1 MTTTDS
7 KSSNLWKKI
16 KNSRV
21 KEWIFVAILA
31 ALLCVLVVSIFKKE
45 ESEQTLS
52 SISAQEQKLTEIL
65 QSIDGVGKVQV
76 MIGEGEG
83 EAVKVVVV
91 CDGGKDLRVIMDVRE
106 AAASAVGT
114 HENNVKIYVRENN

>member
-52 SISAQEQKLTEIL
+52 SISTQEQKLTKIL